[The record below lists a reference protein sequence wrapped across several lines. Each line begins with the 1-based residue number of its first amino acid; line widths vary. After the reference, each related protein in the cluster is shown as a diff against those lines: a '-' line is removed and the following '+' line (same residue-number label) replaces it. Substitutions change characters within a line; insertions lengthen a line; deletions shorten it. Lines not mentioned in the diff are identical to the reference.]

1 MSRSSESSA
10 NVSECSIDIDEFTE
24 TNTVNHN
31 KLSTSSPPPS
41 IVTKSNKID
50 KYKTLAST
58 KPNEMKN
65 LTFSISRL
73 LDSSSSSTTTTTNG
87 LYGSK
92 SKTDT
97 DERCSPK
104 SEDGSVSSPSE
115 TSSTTSKTL
124 APKCSPPS
132 SFHIASPKTS
142 NGNHISPSTASYLI
156 NMNNNF
162 DHHHH
167 HHSNNI
173 NSSTSPNNSVI
184 RVPAQRLPPLQSQSQ
199 SHSAS
204 NTPTNTTTTAPAIP
218 YSVSYPWM
226 THGTSGSPFIKDGYS
241 SKFSFNENQLLTQS
255 IKTTFFTWFVYYQT
269 KIRIYLKIDK

>member
-24 TNTVNHN
+24 ADTVNHN
-31 KLSTSSPPPS
+31 QLSTSPTLPS
-41 IVTKSNKID
+41 VNKSNKID

-73 LDSSSSSTTTTTNG
+73 LDSSSSSTTTTTTNG
-87 LYGSK
+87 LYVSK

-104 SEDGSVSSPSE
+104 SEDGSASSPSE
-115 TSSTTSKTL
+115 SSSTTSKTL

-132 SFHIASPKTS
+132 SSFPIANSKAT
-142 NGNHISPSTASYLI
+142 NGNHISSTTASYLI
-156 NMNNNF
+156 NMNNNNF

-167 HHSNNI
+167 HSNSI
-173 NSSTSPNNSVI
+173 SSSTSPNNSVI

-199 SHSAS
+199 SQSHSAS
-204 NTPTNTTTTAPAIP
+204 NTPTNTTSTTPAIP

-226 THGTSGSPFIKDGYS
+226 TTHGTSGSPFIKDGYS
-241 SKFSFNENQLLTQS
+241 SKYRLNRNELLAQS
-255 IKTTFFTWFVYYQT
+255 IKSKLLF
-269 KIRIYLKIDK
+269 